1 MKAAGSKRPERLV
14 AVIGRGYKPSKHA
27 KTSKGT
33 LPMAIERTLSIIKPD
48 VTERNLTGQIVARL
62 EGAGLRVIAQKRI
75 WWRKKDAKKFYE
87 VHKGQPYYKD
97 LVTFM
102 TSGPIVVQ
110 VLEGENAIAKNR
122 EVMGATNPVDA
133 APGTIRKDFGVNHQ
147 KNSVHGSDSP
157 ETAKTE
163 IAFCFKKAEIVG

>member
-1 MKAAGSKRPERLV
+1 
-14 AVIGRGYKPSKHA
+14 
-27 KTSKGT
+27 
-33 LPMAIERTLSIIKPD
+33 MAIERTLSIIKPD
-48 VTERNLTGQIVARL
+48 VTERNLTGQILARL
-62 EGAGLRVIAQKRI
+62 EGAGLKVIAQKRV

-97 LVTFM
+97 LVAFM

-122 EVMGATNPVDA
+122 EVMGATNPVDS

-157 ETAKTE
+157 ETAKME
-163 IAFCFKKAEIVG
+163 IALCFKKAEIVG